1 MVYEGGG
8 FRKSRWR
15 NGDMKQRKEGSQ
27 NRPIVNQQLP
37 DIVNPGSDPRGPQG
51 ENMEHLALPRIKESG
66 NLLTTP
72 VTL

>member
-1 MVYEGGG
+1 MEKWGHEIEKG
-8 FRKSRWR
+8 RKSE
-15 NGDMKQRKEGSQ
+15 QT
-27 NRPIVNQQLP
+27 IVNQQLP
-37 DIVNPGSDPRGPQG
+37 DIVNQGSDPRGPQG